1 MKCEN
6 LFFINKQKNPLY
18 TSFTTKFIF
27 MMFNIEN
34 LNSYKQS
41 FMILNSYQNGNKN
54 KFHIKHEK
62 KTSNKTV
69 L

>member
-1 MKCEN
+1 
-6 LFFINKQKNPLY
+6 
-18 TSFTTKFIF
+18 
-27 MMFNIEN
+27 MMFNIKIKKN

-62 KTSNKTV
+62 KTSNKR